1 MDEKRITTDS
11 IIDDLWVIAKNPSDP
26 HVPLI
31 SLRAAERLGELK
43 LRCMEFADIL
53 PACEGCSGKTE
64 LGERT
69 EDCVY
74 YVDGAYCMDRARKNY
89 FALKSRVEELEA
101 EVAKLKKHD
110 FYDWCVIPR
119 SEIVEMFE
127 EIDVSTK
134 YFHIPDGCAVISLK
148 KLDEIKKKHGV
159 IE

>member
-53 PACEGCSGKTE
+53 PACEGCSGKTA

-69 EDCVY
+69 KDCVY
-74 YVDGAYCMDRARKNY
+74 EVDGAYCMDRARKNY
-89 FALKSRVEELEA
+89 FALKARAEEAEA
-101 EVAKLKKHD
+101 EVARLKKILEL
-110 FYDWCVIPR
+110 YALQYGT
-119 SEIVEMFE
+119 
-127 EIDVSTK
+127 VS
-134 YFHIPDGCAVISLK
+134 AVG
-148 KLDEIKKKHGV
+148 GV
-159 IE
+159 TDD